1 MKKFFAIVPIL
12 ALLASGKINA
22 QETVS
27 PVVLTD
33 GTNTISL
40 PGNNSLEFN
49 FKGHYF
55 SNFVF
60 TDASGATHPLKT
72 SRGIVNGVPAPS
84 CRADQVREAYAS
96 YQKDIGVYI
105 CMAKPT
111 PTVQYTEFNMT
122 IDMPAATGKAQ
133 NRRVEVKL
141 SK

>member
-1 MKKFFAIVPIL
+1 MKKIFAPLLIL
-12 ALLASGKINA
+12 AFLASDKIYA
-22 QETVS
+22 QAVS
-27 PVVLTD
+27 PVVLQD

-40 PGNNSLEFN
+40 PGNNTLEFN

-60 TDASGATHPLKT
+60 HDAAGTAHPLKT
-72 SRGIVNGVPAPS
+72 SRGTVNGAPQPA

-105 CMAKPT
+105 CKAKPT
-111 PTVQYTEFNMT
+111 PNAQYTEFDMT
-122 IDMPAATGKAQ
+122 VDMPGATGKAQ

-141 SK
+141 TK

>member
-1 MKKFFAIVPIL
+1 MKKFFAIVSIL
-12 ALLASGKINA
+12 AFLVSGKINA
-22 QETVS
+22 QVS

-40 PGNNSLEFN
+40 PGGNTLEFN

-55 SNFVF
+55 SNLVF
-60 TDASGATHPLKT
+60 HDAAGTAHPLKT
-72 SRGIVNGVPAPS
+72 SRGTGIPPPA

-96 YQKDIGVYI
+96 YQKDIAVYF

-111 PTVQYTEFNMT
+111 PNVQYTEFDMT
-122 IDMPAATGKAQ
+122 VDMPGATGKAQ

>member
-1 MKKFFAIVPIL
+1 MKKLIAIVSVMAFL
-12 ALLASGKINA
+12 SSGKINA
-22 QETVS
+22 QVS
-27 PVVLTD
+27 PVVLKD

-40 PGNNSLEFN
+40 PGNSTLEFN

-84 CRADQVREAYAS
+84 CRADQVRGAYAS

-111 PTVQYTEFNMT
+111 PNVQYTEFDMT
-122 IDMPAATGKAQ
+122 VDMPGTGKAQ